1 MYITLSIVFASLLIL
16 PLIYGSISI
25 FSILKRLSN
34 EVWID
39 IINDD
44 VDSLPTIAILLPIY
58 HETFHDML
66 LTIKSIVRQDYPKDK
81 IEVFIVLEHDDKSTF
96 KYVNVIRE
104 LLIRHKIRPHI
115 IINDGPRSSKAYAL
129 NKALKFIPKKC
140 EVVVVY
146 DAGDVVLDKQHLRKV
161 ARLIREGTDIIGVK
175 VYRVG
180 ENIIGK
186 LSFLDTLLWY
196 NVALPGLFKVIG
208 YPLLSGEGLAI
219 SSSFLTRIGGFPDK
233 LTEDSYLTIYVALL
247 RGNVRL
253 LNVTIF
259 EGAPCSLKSLIKQ
272 RIRWYRGYF
281 ECLIDV
287 LLKYS
292 KKLQLIDTLRL
303 ILIYSEPLALLSTTI
318 SLTLIM
324 VSLLTSIHPFIFI
337 LALLTFSLV
346 AMAPLYL
353 ILDLKVRSKEILLAP
368 LYWFFQ
374 GLIVL
379 LALTPI
385 HMPWFRTVRA
395 QLIREYN
402 TLRDLS
408 LQQEST

>member
-1 MYITLSIVFASLLIL
+1 MYVALSIISASLLIL

-25 FSILKRLSN
+25 FSILKRLSSK
-34 EVWID
+34 VWVD
-39 IINDD
+39 IINDNTNN
-44 VDSLPTIAILLPIY
+44 LPIIAILLPFY

-81 IEVFIVLEHDDKSTF
+81 IEVFIVLEHDDKTTF

-104 LLIRHKIRPHI
+104 LLIRHRIRPHI

-129 NKALKFIPKKC
+129 NKALKLIPKNC

-161 ARLIREGTDIIGVK
+161 ARLIKEGTDVIGVK

-180 ENIIGK
+180 RNIIGK

-219 SSSFLTRIGGFPDK
+219 SSSFLMRIGGFPDK
-233 LTEDSYLTIYVALL
+233 LTEDSYLTIYLALL
-247 RGNVRL
+247 RGKVRL
-253 LNVTIF
+253 LNVTIY
-259 EGAPCSLKSLIKQ
+259 EGAPQSLKSLIKQ

-287 LLKYS
+287 LLKYLR
-292 KKLQLIDTLRL
+292 KLRL
-303 ILIYSEPLALLSTTI
+303 IDALKLMLIYGEPLALVSTTI
-318 SLTLIM
+318 SLTLIIM
-324 VSLLTSIHPFIFI
+324 SLFTSIHPFIFL
-337 LALLTFSLV
+337 LALLSFSLV
-346 AMAPLYL
+346 IMAPLYL
-353 ILDLKVRSKEILLAP
+353 ILDLKIRSKVILLAP
-368 LYWFFQ
+368 FYWFFQ

-395 QLIREYN
+395 QLTREYN
-402 TLRDLS
+402 GTLKDLS
-408 LQQEST
+408 